1 MTEEEL
7 EKDYDYWIGLTFS
20 DGSNVSPKDRAY
32 FLTKLKREY
41 LSTLRENQ
49 KIDVLSNTVEKL
61 TKELSEERSLNSDL
75 TEENERLTV
84 AYETLKLHDEEEI
97 RMKDFRIKELET
109 QIEKMKK
116 QYDYAFSQLCE
127 SREIVCSML
136 SQYRDKKEIDYSTR
150 ERGEKL
156 LKQGVYINE

>member
-1 MTEEEL
+1 MTKKEEL

-32 FLTKLKREY
+32 FLTKLKKEY

-84 AYETLKLHDEEEI
+84 SYETLKLHDEEEI
-97 RMKDFRIKELET
+97 SMKDFRIKELEA
-109 QIEKMKK
+109 QVEKMKCCGMCK
-116 QYDYAFSQLCE
+116 YYSMSFLPYWCTKNNTASHCTSKCDKW
-127 SREIVCSML
+127 EI
-136 SQYRDKKEIDYSTR
+136 KE
-150 ERGEKL
+150 E
-156 LKQGVYINE
+156 